1 MASRDKRIPFK
12 NESGEVIPPYAPIEF
27 AEDCDVNS
35 GTGAI
40 TVKATK
46 PTGAGP
52 YALNTEKPVAA
63 SGEAS
68 YGECVI
74 PLESLWWAKYTEED
88 PPETAWETEIGPVE
102 DEWTVSTDGSGFIY
116 AGLHEPENERILVKL
131 VTDATPRAYIIS
143 HYDDGI
149 DEAIAIFRD
158 LRLELNGVTYP
169 DDGSERLAKVKMV
182 PARFDE
188 DQATFFSVEAGP
200 EYEDSEVEVYINF
213 LSGVTFT
220 GQLAMVK
227 TIAGK
232 KQWVGGW
239 NGHYFWDCTVVD
251 DIAAGDFGDV
261 RINSRRL
268 GYTGLA
274 TPTLSDPV
282 VRAQMRVHE
291 EDLFAG
297 DSVALVFDDADQR
310 FDIIKVGCAS

>member
-88 PPETAWETEIGPVE
+88 PPETAWETEVGPIE
-102 DEWTVSTDGSGFIY
+102 DEWAFSTDGSGFIY

-131 VTDATPRAYIIS
+131 VTDSTPRPYFITQ
-143 HYDDGI
+143 YDITNDRAV
-149 DEAIAIFRD
+149 AIWRDVDTSFR
-158 LRLELNGVTYP
+158 LTAGVE
-169 DDGSERLAKVKMV
+169 GSSGDRAATVKMT
-182 PARFDE
+182 PAKWND
-188 DQATFFSVEAGP
+188 T
-200 EYEDSEVEVYINF
+200 SEVFELVDSSAEFEEVDVYINL

-239 NGHYFWDCTVVD
+239 NGHYFWDCELAEQID
-251 DIAAGDFGDV
+251 EGDV
-261 RINSRRL
+261 GEIILNTTRQ
-268 GYTGLA
+268 GYSLPA
-274 TPTLSDPV
+274 MPTLGPPRV
-282 VRAQMRVHE
+282 QAKMRVHE
-291 EDLFAG
+291 EGLGAA
-297 DSVALVFDDADQR
+297 DSVALIFDDSEQK
-310 FDIIKVGCAS
+310 FDIIKVACL